1 MNKMHSLAKIVLT
14 GFALYLAFHICTY
27 VIMIPFALLSDFRY
41 ESSILSIVLF
51 LFISLCLAVCVYL
64 LIYHRD
70 KWARNIVGTADL
82 PDPDVQIQWLPVAF
96 RLVAVVAGLF
106 CLYRVVVNIIWV
118 VIRLSMAKATS
129 SSPGYVQIFTAK
141 LLSLEQILDWLI
153 LLAIGIY
160 FLCGAP
166 HFVRWQVKKTIE
178 HCKKLPTNI

>member
-1 MNKMHSLAKIVLT
+1 
-14 GFALYLAFHICTY
+14 
-27 VIMIPFALLSDFRY
+27 MIPFALLSGSFY
-41 ESSILSIVLF
+41 ESSILSGVLF

-82 PDPDVQIQWLPVAF
+82 PDPDVQIHWLPVAF

-106 CLYRVVVNIIWV
+106 CLYRLVLKIILVVQ
-118 VIRLSMAKATS
+118 RLAMAKGSS
-129 SSPGYVQIFTAK
+129 SSPGYRQIIISNV
-141 LLSLEQILDWLI
+141 LSVEQILGWLI
-153 LLAIGIY
+153 LLVIGIY

-178 HCKKLPTNI
+178 QCKKLPTST